1 MNHSSNPRTRRP
13 PPLAEALLGSVLPGD
28 AAGRSVLGDL
38 REEYGRRERSGGAVA
53 RLWYWREALAIAAH
67 RTKDRVSPAEHRTAG
82 ASNGQKKG
90 DGPMRRIWADLRF
103 GTRTLR
109 RTPGFTTIAAI
120 TLALGIGANTAIF
133 SVVDS
138 VLLDPLPFPAA
149 DRIVGIWHAAPGL
162 GYPEFGT
169 STPIHAQYLEDND
182 VFESIAICRSARFN
196 LTGDGDPERI
206 TGAFVSRGT
215 LETLQVSPI
224 LGRNFVTEEDLPDG
238 PQAVIIGHEL
248 WTRRFAADPGLVG
261 RSIELNGESYAVVGI
276 LPERIAFPQNETSIW
291 VPARIDPARDQPGSF
306 EWNSIARLKP
316 GVSIDQAQA
325 QLASFVDQMPE
336 RYADTPQLVAFF
348 EQGQFRV
355 SVHTLKE
362 DVVGDVQ
369 RSLWILLGTVGFV
382 LLIACANVA
391 NLFLV
396 RAEGRRRESAVRAAL
411 GADRWVLARQ
421 YLSESILLAALGGV
435 LGLFLA
441 WVGVSSLIRIA
452 PSNLPR
458 LDEIGIDGSVL
469 GFTACITLLSAL
481 LFGLA
486 PALKRVSPAMVGSL
500 IQSGTRSSTGRDRRL
515 ARNALVVMQTAMAL
529 VLLIGSGLLVRS
541 FWQIRNI
548 NPGFDARDVLT
559 FRISLASAEYP
570 EPNQVA
576 AFHQQ
581 LLERIRGLPGV
592 VAAGAAEALPLG
604 QSGSGTGFFVEDRP
618 TAETELPPMFWFS
631 AATPGYFESMR
642 IPLRTGRTFD
652 RRDHESELGNLIVSA
667 PLAERL
673 WPDEDPLGK
682 RLRFASDS
690 TSPWMTVVGVV
701 EGVRGH
707 GLRRDPLEMIYYPMV
722 GPRADDW
729 DARSLTYTVRAQ
741 NPLSP
746 LPAVRAAIAE
756 LDASLPIAQVESMA
770 RILARSEAQLSFTM
784 QALTIAA
791 ATALILGAIGLY
803 GVLSYVVSQRTQEI
817 GVRLALGAEPGSVQ
831 KMVVLQGTRIAVAGI
846 AIGLAGAVGLTRF
859 LQGLLYDTEPLDP
872 VAFVATSALLLC
884 VGLLASY
891 VPARRASLVD
901 PMKSLRME

>member
-1 MNHSSNPRTRRP
+1 
-13 PPLAEALLGSVLPGD
+13 LLGGVLPGD
-28 AAGRSVLGDL
+28 DAGHSVLGDL
-38 REEYGRRERSGGAVA
+38 REEFGRRAGSAGVTA

-67 RTKDRVSPAEHRTAG
+67 HTKNRLSPVESPKGRAG
-82 ASNGQKKG
+82 KRRRKG
-90 DGPMRRIWADLRF
+90 DGPMRKIWADLRF
-103 GTRTLR
+103 GTRTLS

-138 VLLDPLPFPAA
+138 VLLNPLPYPDA
-149 DRIVGIWHAAPGL
+149 DRIVGIWHGAPGL
-162 GYPEFGT
+162 GYDEFGI
-169 STPIHAQYLEDND
+169 SPGIYIQYLEDND
-182 VFESIAICRSARFN
+182 VFESIAIYRSSQFN
-196 LTGDGDPERI
+196 LTDDGDPERI
-206 TGAFVSRGT
+206 TGAIVSRGT
-215 LETLQVSPI
+215 VEALKIAPV
-224 LGRNFVTEEDLPDG
+224 LGRNFVNEEDLPDG

-261 RSIELNGESYAVVGI
+261 RSIQLNGESYEVVGI
-276 LPERIAFPQNETSIW
+276 LPEGIAFPQDETSIW
-291 VPARIDPARDQPGSF
+291 IPARIDPARAQPGTF
-306 EWNSIARLKP
+306 GWNSIARLEA
-316 GVSIDQAQA
+316 GVSIGQAQA
-325 QLASFVDQMPE
+325 QLASFVAQMPE
-336 RYADTPQLVAFF
+336 TYADIPQLVAFL

-355 SVHTLKE
+355 SVHSLKE
-362 DVVGDVQ
+362 DVVSDVQ
-369 RSLWILLGTVGFV
+369 RPLWILLGTVGFV

-421 YLSESILLAALGGV
+421 YLSESVLLATLGGL
-435 LGLFLA
+435 LGLLLA
-441 WVGVSSLIRIA
+441 WVGVTALIRIA

-458 LDEIGIDGSVL
+458 LDELGIDGSVL

-500 IQSGTRSSTGRDRRL
+500 IQSGTRSSTGRDRRI

-548 NPGFDARDVLT
+548 NPGFDARDILT
-559 FRISLASAEYP
+559 FRISLANAEYP

-592 VAAGAAEALPLG
+592 VAAGAVEALPLG
-604 QSGSGTGFFVEDRP
+604 EYRRGTAFYVEDRP
-618 TAETELPPMFWFS
+618 TAETELPPIFWFS
-631 AATPGYFESMR
+631 AATPGYFETMR

-667 PLAERL
+667 ALAERL
-673 WPDEDPLGK
+673 WPGEDPLGK

-690 TSPWMTVVGVV
+690 TPWMTIVGIA
-701 EGVRGH
+701 ESVRGH
-707 GLRRDPLEMIYYPMV
+707 GLRQDPLEMIYYPMV

-729 DARSLTYTVRAQ
+729 DARSLTYAVRAQ
-741 NPLSP
+741 NPLS
-746 LPAVRAAIAE
+746 LVPAVRAATAE
-756 LDASLPIAQVESMA
+756 LDANLPIAQVESME
-770 RILARSEAQLSFTM
+770 RILARSEARLSFTM
-784 QALTIAA
+784 QALAIAA
-791 ATALILGAIGLY
+791 AMALILGAIGLY

-817 GVRLALGAEPGSVQ
+817 GVRLALGAEPGTVQ
-831 KMVVLQGTRIAVAGI
+831 KMVVLQGTRIASAGI
-846 AIGLAGAVGLTRF
+846 VIGVAGAVGLTRF

-901 PMKSLRME
+901 PMKSLRMD